1 MDTKMSVDNGGVSTM
16 VNMVKKTKDTSVKNL
31 NVIFFDKNE
40 EVENTKVVP
49 NMYQMWK
56 GAKEFYAIDENL
68 GKRMIVEFNG
78 NIIKDIRGERKS
90 SGRLWLVDKMQ
101 VGKHVKNPTA
111 KINPLE
117 TKQVS
122 E

>member
-1 MDTKMSVDNGGVSTM
+1 MDTKMSIDNGGVSAM

-31 NVIFFDKNE
+31 NVTFFDKNE

-101 VGKHVKNPTA
+101 IGKHVKNPTD
-111 KINPLE
+111 KIEQLE

>member
-1 MDTKMSVDNGGVSTM
+1 MSIVDNGNLEAS
-16 VNMVKKTKDTSVKNL
+16 VNQVKKTKNTSVKNL
-31 NVIFFDKNE
+31 TVTYFDKNE
-40 EVENTKVVP
+40 NVEAKEIVP

-56 GAKEFYAIDENL
+56 GAKSYYSVNENL

-101 VGKHVKNPTA
+101 IGQHVKTPTMKLNP
-111 KINPLE
+111 ID
-117 TKQVS
+117 TKSIS

>member
-1 MDTKMSVDNGGVSTM
+1 MSNVSNGNLETI
-16 VNMVKKTKDTSVKNL
+16 VNQIKKTKNTSVKNL
-31 NVIFFDKNE
+31 TVTYFDKNE
-40 EVENTKVVP
+40 NVESKGTVP

-56 GAKEFYAIDENL
+56 GAKSYYADDENL

-78 NIIKDIRGERKS
+78 KIIKDIRGERKS

-101 VGKHVKNPTA
+101 VGQHVKKPTMVLNPMD
-111 KINPLE
+111 
-117 TKQVS
+117 TKSVS

>member
-1 MDTKMSVDNGGVSTM
+1 MDTKMSIDNGGVSAM

-31 NVIFFDKNE
+31 NVTFFDKNE

-101 VGKHVKNPTA
+101 ISKHVKNPTA

>member
-1 MDTKMSVDNGGVSTM
+1 MSIDNGGVSSM

-31 NVIFFDKNE
+31 NVTFFDKNE

-56 GAKEFYAIDENL
+56 GAKEFYAIDKNL

-101 VGKHVKNPTA
+101 IGKHVKNPTA
-111 KINPLE
+111 KIDHLE

>member
-1 MDTKMSVDNGGVSTM
+1 MSNVNNGSLEATIEL
-16 VNMVKKTKDTSVKNL
+16 VKKTKNTSVKNL
-31 NVIFFDKNE
+31 TVTYFDKDE
-40 EVENTKVVP
+40 KPELTQVVP

-56 GAKEFYAIDENL
+56 GAKSYYSVDENI

-78 NIIKDIRGERKS
+78 KIIKDIRGERKS

-101 VGKHVKNPTA
+101 IGQHIKQPTMKVNPV
-111 KINPLE
+111 E
-117 TKQVS
+117 TKSVS

>member
-1 MDTKMSVDNGGVSTM
+1 MSTKQNLDNGSGDVL
-16 VNMVKKTKDTSVKNL
+16 VELVKKTKNTSVKNL
-31 NVIFFDKNE
+31 NVTFFDKNE
-40 EVENTKVVP
+40 NVESSKNVP

-56 GAKEFYAIDENL
+56 GAKEFYSDDENL

-78 NIIKDIRGERKS
+78 SIIKDIRGERKS

-101 VGKHVKNPTA
+101 VGQHVKNPTN
-111 KINPLE
+111 KLNPLD
-117 TKQVS
+117 TKKVT